1 LGSRSLVGMG
11 NFKGKGAAH
20 GKVWGLCAEIPFGML
35 SWMNPRKHTLDEGSD
50 HHPCARAILRGQWA
64 VLKRAEPIEMPF
76 GMLTQVGPRKHV
88 FDGVHIGAT

>member
-1 LGSRSLVGMG
+1 MG

-50 HHPCARAILRGQWA
+50 HPQCARAMGG
-64 VLKRAEPIEMPF
+64 PF
-76 GMLTQVGPRKHV
+76 GNGRPTMKCRDLLPS
-88 FDGVHIGAT
+88 GVKKG